1 MERMTVMNAST
12 AKDQLTFTLGNV
24 SYIGPEFDIDA
35 NPVVKPEKQGWLA
48 AVLARVAA
56 CGRRREVMAEMAM
69 MSDRELADIGLAR
82 SDLPRVFDPA
92 FAADHMRGRD
102 YIAY

>member
-1 MERMTVMNAST
+1 MNAST
-12 AKDQLTFTLGNV
+12 SRDQLTFTLGNV

-35 NPVVKPEKQGWLA
+35 SPVVKPEKQGWLA
-48 AVLARVAA
+48 AVMARFVAWR
-56 CGRRREVMAEMAM
+56 RRREVMAEMAM

-82 SDLPRVFDPA
+82 SELPRVFDPA
-92 FAADHMRGRD
+92 FAADRVRGRD

>member
-1 MERMTVMNAST
+1 MTAMNAST
-12 AKDQLTFTLGNV
+12 AKDHLTFTLGNV

-35 NPVVKPEKQGWLA
+35 RPVVNPEKPGWLA
-48 AVLARVAA
+48 AVMARVAA
-56 CGRRREVMAEMAM
+56 WRRRREVMAEMAM

-92 FAADHMRGRD
+92 FAADHIRGRD
-102 YIAY
+102 YVGY